1 MFRISAVVNAVRVIG
16 LAVAII
22 AVIPSTAVSQASIVN
37 GSFRPFVTG
46 LRPVVGP
53 GVVGGVKV
61 DAKGIVR
68 LAARVDSKRLQAV
81 RAQLAR
87 DVSRDVKRRSAL
99 RRISLRRLNE
109 QLRSLKKA
117 GKPIDDELRF
127 LAGMQ
132 RIRYVFVYPERKDI
146 VLVGYAEGWKLDD
159 RGEIV
164 GATTGRPPLQ
174 LDDLVVALR
183 TAKSTK
189 VATISCSIDPTP
201 GGVKRLRGL
210 LARRGLRVTPATLR
224 AMERAMGPQKV
235 TIEGVSPTTHFA
247 HVLLAADIRMKR
259 LAMGLESSPVDGL
272 PDYLKMIRTARGS
285 ARRDSMPRW
294 WLAPKYETLRKGER
308 GLAWEIRGRGVKAVT
323 EKKSHALAKKWAG
336 LMTERYA
343 KLSQSIPVFAKLQNC
358 MDLSVVAA
366 ILTDYQL
373 PKVAGVELE
382 LLMDAKQSQVAKL
395 PVPTTLSSHA
405 SAVRRGREWII
416 SVSGGVEMNPWK
428 TLDKP
433 EGWRDAKP
441 YAKVSATKSNRWWW
455 DPAGARR

>member
-1 MFRISAVVNAVRVIG
+1 MFRVSVFANAARSIG
-16 LAVAII
+16 LGITII
-22 AVIPSTAVSQASIVN
+22 VVIPSTAVAQASIVN

-68 LAARVDSKRLQAV
+68 LTARVDSKRLQAV

-87 DVSRDVKRRSAL
+87 DVSRDVKRRSSL

-109 QLRSLKKA
+109 TLRRLKKA
-117 GKPIDDELRF
+117 GKPIGDELRF

-132 RIRYVFVYPERKDI
+132 RIRYVFVYPDRKDI

-210 LARRGLRVTPATLR
+210 LSRRGLRVTPATLR

-247 HVLLAADIRMKR
+247 HVLLAADVRMKR
-259 LAMGLESSPVDGL
+259 LAMGLEPSPVDGL
-272 PDYLKMIRTARGS
+272 PDYLKMIRSPSGS
-285 ARRDSMPRW
+285 APRDSMPRW
-294 WLAPKYETLRKGER
+294 WLAPQYESLRKGER
-308 GLAWEIRGRGVKAVT
+308 GLAWEIRGRSVRAET
-323 EKKSHALAKKWAG
+323 EKNAHALAKKWAG
-336 LMTERYA
+336 LMTERYD
-343 KLSQSIPVFAKLQNC
+343 KLSKSIPVFAKLQNC
-358 MDLSVVAA
+358 MDLAVIAA
-366 ILTDYQL
+366 IVTDYQL
-373 PKVAGVELE
+373 PKVAGVELDM
-382 LLMDAKQSQVAKL
+382 LMDEKKSQVAKL
-395 PVPTTLSSHA
+395 PVPTKLASHA

-441 YAKVSATKSNRWWW
+441 YAKVTATKTRRWWW
-455 DPAGARR
+455 DPAKSSR